1 MALGART
8 RTAASLALATV
19 IFSVCVWVWI
29 LSQPEGTFHDQGGLA
44 ITLIYFPATFCV
56 WLVCGLLSAGVIGW
70 GKIDT
75 AEGNEAIRKRFRL
88 ATIGLF
94 VVGFCL
100 SAGTL
105 FLR

>member
-1 MALGART
+1 MNLGART
-8 RTAASLALATV
+8 RTAASLALATI

-56 WLVCGLLSAGVIGW
+56 WSVCGLLSAVVICW
-70 GKIDT
+70 GKIDS
-75 AEGNEAIRKRFRL
+75 AEGNDATSKTFRL